1 MSRVASGEGAIQ
13 PGDTGVWVTCAR
25 HQEGKAAREV
35 GVLFAEVCGF
45 SYSLCFDP
53 LSIYLACFDVFGVWC
68 VVLWLWFLWCC
79 GFCGV
84 VVVVLLCCFSPL
96 PILLCLL

>member
-1 MSRVASGEGAIQ
+1 MASGEGAIL

-45 SYSLCFDP
+45 SSSFVYAV
-53 LSIYLACFDVFGVWC
+53 LSCPFLYVWC
-68 VVLWLWFLWCC
+68 LVLWVLWLLWLVWFLWCWC
-79 GFCGV
+79 CCV
-84 VVVVLLCCFSPL
+84 VPVPHPYYYACQEWLLMR
-96 PILLCLL
+96 